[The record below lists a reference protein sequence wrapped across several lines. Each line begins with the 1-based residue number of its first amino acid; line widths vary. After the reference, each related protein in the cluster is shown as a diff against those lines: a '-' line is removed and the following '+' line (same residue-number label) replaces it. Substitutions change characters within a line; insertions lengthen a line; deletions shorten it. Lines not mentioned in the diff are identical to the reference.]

1 MTFLDHFRDANSGR
15 ISNSIVSII
24 SGFLFALGWW
34 IAIDAAV
41 MYAEDNAL
49 PNAYHTAGV
58 FCTISFILIN
68 SVPNGVLRDEYSDSR
83 IGRRGALIC
92 LFIAFSM
99 AFSSVIASCWILFG
113 GYVSVGKKPI
123 WPGVAILLQNLLLC
137 ISSLLFKFGRKD
149 LDEF

>member
-1 MTFLDHFRDANSGR
+1 MQFLDNFRNTDRNRLRNSV
-15 ISNSIVSII
+15 VSII

-41 MYAEDNAL
+41 LFAEDNAL

-58 FCTISFILIN
+58 FSTIAFILVN
-68 SVPNGVLRDEYSDSR
+68 SVPNGVLRDEFSDSR

-92 LFIAFSM
+92 LFVAFSM

-113 GYVSVGKKPI
+113 GYVAAGKKPV
-123 WPGVAILLQNLLLC
+123 WPGIAILLQNLLLC
-137 ISSLLFKFGRKD
+137 VSSMLFKFGRKD
-149 LDEF
+149 VDEF